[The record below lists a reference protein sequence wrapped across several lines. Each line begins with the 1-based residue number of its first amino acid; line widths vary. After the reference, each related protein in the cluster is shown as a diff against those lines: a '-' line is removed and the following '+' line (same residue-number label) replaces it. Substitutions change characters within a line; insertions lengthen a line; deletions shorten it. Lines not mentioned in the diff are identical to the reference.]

1 MENKQLTKTEVVQVT
16 INLLSNINVPAVLS
30 ESIGIPV
37 LNAIKNLGI
46 LKSMIESEEEQ
57 KAQDT
62 SEYFAK
68 ETEEEEGVAENE
80 READV

>member
-46 LKSMIESEEEQ
+46 LKSMIEMEEEQ

-62 SEYFAK
+62 SEYFAE